1 MPEGFHP
8 QAWHDLFRKIGTLHR
23 GGEYTTVG
31 PYNMIA
37 CCIDGTRPVSFKRER
52 L

>member
-1 MPEGFHP
+1 MPEGFRP

-23 GGEYTTVG
+23 GGYTTVG
-31 PYNMIA
+31 LDCMIA

>member
-8 QAWHDLFRKIGTLHR
+8 QAWHDLFRKIDTLHR

-37 CCIDGTRPVSFKRER
+37 GCTNDTRPVSFKLER

>member
-8 QAWHDLFRKIGTLHR
+8 QAWHDLFRKIDTLHR
-23 GGEYTTVG
+23 GGGYTTVG
-31 PYNMIA
+31 SDYMIA
-37 CCIDGTRPVSFKRER
+37 CCTDGTRPVSFKRER